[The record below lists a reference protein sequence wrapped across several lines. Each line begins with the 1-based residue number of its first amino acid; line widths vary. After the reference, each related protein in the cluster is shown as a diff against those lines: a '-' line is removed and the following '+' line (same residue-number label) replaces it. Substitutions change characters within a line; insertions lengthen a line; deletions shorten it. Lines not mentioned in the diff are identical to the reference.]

1 MCASPFC
8 SVSAVRGLCL
18 VLEPW
23 QFSHHSLS
31 LKCFSVL
38 LLSLRLT
45 TTVIPPSLSLFTLV
59 TLDRAAYGQL
69 KTKERKKKNSIRWKS
84 VGSKTTLATMTL
96 TFFFTISLF
105 VCVPIKKKVY
115 WKLGV
120 SPIKDF
126 HSRIGIF
133 KSCRYSTDSRNIC
146 LGVWSKYITKSQVRH
161 SQTLNKIINA
171 KLLFLPPFFMSW
183 TLRSETFLY
192 TQKAYFSQI
201 LFTNLSKSVLVS
213 TSPLP
218 R

>member
-1 MCASPFC
+1 MSQLWEGFVWFWNHDSFPITL
-8 SVSAVRGLCL
+8 SQVLLCL
-18 VLEPW
+18 AALSP
-23 QFSHHSLS
+23 SHYHCHSSLS
-31 LKCFSVL
+31 FSFYSGYSWQSCLWSVKDK
-38 LLSLRLT
+38 RT
-45 TTVIPPSLSLFTLV
+45 
-59 TLDRAAYGQL
+59 
-69 KTKERKKKNSIRWKS
+69 KKKKDSIRWKS

-105 VCVPIKKKVY
+105 VCVPKKKKVY

-133 KSCRYSTDSRNIC
+133 KSCRYSTDSRNIS

-192 TQKAYFSQI
+192 TKG
-201 LFTNLSKSVLVS
+201 LFLSNIVHKSV
-213 TSPLP
+213 
-218 R
+218 